1 MSLPSPNT
9 DHRGGH
15 ALGIGQIL
23 GDAFT
28 TSLRSYPGIFFLN
41 LPILIA
47 SVAAFG
53 SSAMSSA
60 PADQAAMQALMRDN
74 PARFVLMEIVVLLIA
89 IVASCAMTR
98 LIYDRYVGAP
108 VSGTA
113 SATDGAKRTLPVLG
127 LMLIIGLVC
136 AVVAVVLALI
146 FALLQAVVG
155 TLAVLLGLAA
165 ATFCLYLAFPYVL
178 ANAVCVI
185 EELGPIASLARS
197 KFLTDGY
204 RWPILGL
211 FVIFTLVMLVYQ
223 GVVFGLG
230 YLLAPAAFGGT
241 ILLVLVALAYPLLGG
256 WMIGL
261 FVIAA
266 HRLRALKDGITPS
279 RTLSNVF
286 E

>member
-1 MSLPSPNT
+1 MSLPPPNT
-9 DHRGGH
+9 DHRGDY

-28 TSLRSYPGIFFLN
+28 VSLRSYLGIFFLN

-47 SVAAFG
+47 TVAAFG
-53 SSAMSSA
+53 SGAMSST

-74 PARFVLMEIVVLLIA
+74 PARFALMEVMVLLIA
-89 IVASCAMTR
+89 VVASCAMTQ

-113 SATDGAKRTLPVLG
+113 SATDGVKRTLPVLG
-127 LMLIIGLVC
+127 LVLIVGLVCVVVGIVLALIIGL
-136 AVVAVVLALI
+136 
-146 FALLQAVVG
+146 LQAMLG
-155 TLAVLLGLAA
+155 TLAILLGLAV
-165 ATFCLYLAFPYVL
+165 TIFVLYLAFPYVL
-178 ANAVCVI
+178 ANVVCII
-185 EELGPIASLARS
+185 EELGPIASFGRS
-197 KFLTDGY
+197 KYLTDGY

-211 FVIFTLVMLVYQ
+211 FAIFALVMLVYQ
-223 GVVFGLG
+223 GIIFGLG
-230 YLLAPAAFGGT
+230 YLLTPAAFGGT
-241 ILLVLVALAYPLLGG
+241 ILLVIIALAYPLLSG

-266 HRLRALKDGITPS
+266 QRLRAIKDGIAPS